1 MYKYMN
7 LNLPKYLQKIE
18 NSNKNNTN
26 KKNITLKFRE
36 KELPI
41 QEGFSLYNPNEIKNK
56 YKIINKNLKF
66 RKLYPENNERESLLI
81 NFQSNINGNNT
92 LGGESIIFLNMGKNY
107 MLRIAKKNQRE
118 TLKSC
123 LIHKLLTE
131 KYDDSEYILKIY
143 EFGVLSPEKQIYS
156 ILERCDGDLFNYVYS
171 INKSVESFIDII
183 YKMTKS
189 ISYLHENNLVHLDI
203 KLENFLY
210 KINKEGVEV
219 KITDF
224 GTVEFEGTVLNKIR
238 GTKTTIAPEF
248 LNKFYIYKNGNEKY
262 IVNENGRY
270 IVNKKADIF
279 SLGVCFLYFF
289 IWIFANRF
297 LDFYA
302 PINKEPIYRIIYYN
316 KLYKNDMIYVF
327 TILSNINVNIELKN
341 VIYTI
346 FKKTL
351 APVEERYND
360 SNELL
365 KDIEMLKIINSESPK
380 SVVNSSLSKR
390 KGKNNLSPKL

>member
-1 MYKYMN
+1 MT
-7 LNLPKYLQKIE
+7 LNLQKYLQKIE

-41 QEGFSLYNPNEIKNK
+41 QEGFVLYNPNEIKNNNK
-56 YKIINKNLKF
+56 YKIVNKNLKF
-66 RKLYPENNERESLLI
+66 RKLYPENNEEKSLLT
-81 NFQSNINGNNT
+81 NFQSNISGNNT

-107 MLRIAKKNQRE
+107 MLRIAKKNQDE

-131 KYDDSEYILKIY
+131 KYADNNDHILKIY
-143 EFGVLSPEKQIYS
+143 EFGVLSPEKRIYS
-156 ILERCDGDLFNYVYS
+156 ILERCDGDLFNYIYS

-210 KINKEGVEV
+210 KINNKEVDV

-224 GTVEFEGTVLNKIR
+224 GTAEFEGTVLHMIR
-238 GTKTTIAPEF
+238 GTKSTIAPEF
-248 LNKFYIYKNGNEKY
+248 LNKFYIYKNNKNKNQKY
-262 IVNENGRY
+262 IFNENGKY
-270 IVNKKADIF
+270 IANKKADIF

-316 KLYKNDMIYVF
+316 KLYKNDMIYIF
-327 TILSNINVNIELKN
+327 TILSNININIELRK

-351 APVEERYND
+351 ASVEDRYND
-360 SNELL
+360 INELL
-365 KDIEMLKIINSESPK
+365 DDIEKLKIINNESPK
-380 SVVNSSLSKR
+380 SVVDSLLGKR
-390 KGKNNLSPKL
+390 KV